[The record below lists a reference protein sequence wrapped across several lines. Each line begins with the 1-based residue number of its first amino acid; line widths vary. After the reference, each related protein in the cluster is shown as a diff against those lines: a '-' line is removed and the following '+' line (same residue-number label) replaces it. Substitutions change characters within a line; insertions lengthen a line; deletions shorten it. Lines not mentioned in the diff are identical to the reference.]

1 MRRSFSLQGLKYHLE
16 RVCFLGIRKPQC
28 GDYHT
33 SFSFLSPLLIV
44 EVNVEKQC
52 HVTKDTSS
60 TGRSNDE
67 TQITSSPSA
76 TQSCYE
82 EPQPSTSTS
91 NLFNASSTSLIES
104 ASVQQDNPSTSGKNS
119 VKHLKV
125 DIPSIVTPVLNFKKL
140 ISYPMWVSSIC
151 FVKF

>member
-1 MRRSFSLQGLKYHLE
+1 MREFDS
-16 RVCFLGIRKPQC
+16 LGILKRKCC
-28 GDYHT
+28 GDCHIDI
-33 SFSFLSPLLIV
+33 FPLFSPLTV
-44 EVNVEKQC
+44 EANVENQC

-104 ASVQQDNPSTSGKNS
+104 ASEQDNPSTSGKNC
-119 VKHLKV
+119 VKYLKF
-125 DIPSIVTPVLNFKKL
+125 DITSAVIPDLKFNLTLLCVCSIY
-140 ISYPMWVSSIC
+140 I
-151 FVKF
+151 VKF

>member
-1 MRRSFSLQGLKYHLE
+1 M
-16 RVCFLGIRKPQC
+16 VTVTGIFFFP
-28 GDYHT
+28 
-33 SFSFLSPLLIV
+33 FPLPTV
-44 EVNVEKQC
+44 EVNVENQC

-104 ASVQQDNPSTSGKNS
+104 ASVQQDNPSTSGKNC
-119 VKHLKV
+119 VKYLKF
-125 DIPSIVTPVLNFKKL
+125 DIPSTVTPVLNFNRL
-140 ISYPMWVSSIC
+140 ISYSYLGL
-151 FVKF
+151 

>member
-1 MRRSFSLQGLKYHLE
+1 MWQLSHR
-16 RVCFLGIRKPQC
+16 
-28 GDYHT
+28 
-33 SFSFLSPLLIV
+33 SFSFLSPLPII

-76 TQSCYE
+76 TQFCYE

-91 NLFNASSTSLIES
+91 NLFNASSTSLVES
-104 ASVQQDNPSTSGKNS
+104 PSVQQDNPSTSGKNCG
-119 VKHLKV
+119 KYLKF
-125 DIPSIVTPVLNFKKL
+125 DIPSTVTPVLSFNRL
-140 ISYPMWVSSIC
+140 ISYPMWVFSIC
-151 FVKF
+151 FVNF